1 LDEIFQLINIKLSK
15 YLQHYFFFFLGFF
28 FWEHD
33 DTFLWQK
40 VGNNEIMKGT
50 WLLRRPIRFSNL
62 VKTSVEGTWEKRVSQ
77 MMRAWREKNKLV
89 SQMGLQFSN
98 VCIKKRLLIRG
109 AIFSKYLPR
118 IFLLEKKKLSQLVLL
133 CCSSGNFERK
143 FFLFM
148 AKLFRFFLFVGGM
161 EKTFRLAH

>member
-1 LDEIFQLINIKLSK
+1 LIERFAFFFQIIRNSNTKKMLWWFNHWLDEIFQLINIKLSK

-98 VCIKKRLLIRG
+98 VC
-109 AIFSKYLPR
+109 
-118 IFLLEKKKLSQLVLL
+118 KKK
-133 CCSSGNFERK
+133 K
-143 FFLFM
+143 
-148 AKLFRFFLFVGGM
+148 
-161 EKTFRLAH
+161 KTSH